1 MVRRHLVEDPRD
13 LELIEGLHELQQ
25 RLVVELGEDLARA
38 LRGEQPEHR
47 HLRLERQLAQ
57 QRRDVG
63 GMRRREQVDEPA
75 AVAALEQRL
84 NGLHAP
90 RGLFHPAYCPRLH
103 NGDRARSACGD
114 DPGEHAAPVS
124 AVGRLR
130 VVEGEGGLGARLR
143 LGATV
148 RGQHPRGGGCFGRR
162 RHRRL

>member
-84 NGLHAP
+84 NGLHTP
-90 RGLFHPAYCPRLH
+90 GGLFHPAYCPRLH
-103 NGDRARSACGD
+103 NGDRAGFSA
-114 DPGEHAAPVS
+114 
-124 AVGRLR
+124 R
-130 VVEGEGGLGARLR
+130 
-143 LGATV
+143 
-148 RGQHPRGGGCFGRR
+148 
-162 RHRRL
+162 